1 MTKFAVP
8 TDLVTFTE
16 EIINGKFHFFAQL
29 YNYQLQEI
37 KKLNRMHTENSS
49 VEILTQCTK
58 NPQFPADLVTFT
70 EKSLMENF
78 IFCAVITVSLC
89 FYDRKK
95 VPLVEIYHKKRHVNT
110 HF

>member
-1 MTKFAVP
+1 MENFIFLRSYT
-8 TDLVTFTE
+8 T
-16 EIINGKFHFFAQL
+16 INYKK
-29 YNYQLQEI
+29 I

-49 VEILTQCTK
+49 AEILTQCTK

-78 IFCAVITVSLC
+78 IFCAMITVSLC
-89 FYDRKK
+89 FYDRNK